1 MHHPIDDDL
10 DHRLERAAQ
19 ALRRAKRVAVLTG
32 AGVSAE
38 SGVPTFRGTDG
49 LWEGH
54 HIADVATPEGFE
66 RDPALVWRFYNMR
79 RTNLKTVKPNPGH
92 YALAALEAHYG
103 TGFDAAVADLRLRP
117 RAQDPADPLDPA
129 GFTVITQN
137 IDGLHRA
144 AGSRNVLEVHG
155 NIWRIRCSGCEA
167 RLDRAG
173 MDLPGL
179 PRCPACGALMRVDV
193 VWFGE
198 NLPEDVWR
206 AACTATSECE
216 AFLVVGTSAV
226 VYPAAG
232 LIRMAQG
239 VGAVVIEV
247 NLEETVASGAGVLSL
262 YGPSGEILPA
272 LAQRLGLMKEEPKA

>member
-1 MHHPIDDDL
+1 VHHPIEDDL
-10 DHRLERAAQ
+10 EHRLDRAAE
-19 ALRRAKRVAVLTG
+19 ALRRVRRVAVLTG

-54 HIADVATPEGFE
+54 AITDVATPEAFE
-66 RDPALVWRFYNMR
+66 RNPTLVWRFYNMR
-79 RTNLKTVKPNPGH
+79 RTALRTVKPNPGH

-103 TGFDAAVADLRLRP
+103 GAFDAAVAGLRRQP
-117 RAQDPADPLDPA
+117 RAVPPADVRDEA
-129 GFTVITQN
+129 GFTLVTQN
-137 IDGLHRA
+137 IDGLHR

-155 NIWRIRCSGCEA
+155 SIGRVRCTGCGVIT
-167 RLDRAG
+167 DRAG
-173 MDLPGL
+173 EELPDLPK
-179 PRCPACGALMRVDV
+179 CPDCGALLRVDV

-206 AACTATSECE
+206 AACRATYECQ
-216 AFLVVGTSAV
+216 ALLVVGTSAV

-232 LIRMAQG
+232 LIRMART

-247 NLEETVASGAGVLSL
+247 NLEPTAASGAGVLSL
-262 YGPSGEILPA
+262 YGPSGEILPQ
-272 LAQRLGLMKEEPKA
+272 LARRLGLMQEANG